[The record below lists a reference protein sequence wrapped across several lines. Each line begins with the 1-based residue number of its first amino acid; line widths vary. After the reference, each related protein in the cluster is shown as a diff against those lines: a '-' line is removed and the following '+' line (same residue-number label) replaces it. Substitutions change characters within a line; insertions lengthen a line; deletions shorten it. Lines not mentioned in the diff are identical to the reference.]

1 MILVVDLVALKRLR
15 RKKYTVSFKP
25 EHTIE
30 FPCIVRGKDSSLARC
45 KICDSEFR
53 IDHAG
58 RDDIRKHVNSKKH
71 QSRAQASS
79 DVTPITSFMATTNSS
94 LDDAVTKS
102 EALFTS
108 FHVEHNI
115 ALSASD
121 HASRAAVK

>member
-1 MILVVDLVALKRLR
+1 MATKRKECDTGGR
-15 RKKYTVSFKP
+15 SGSVETAKKKKYTVSFKP
-25 EHTIE
+25 KHTIK

-79 DVTPITSFMATTNSS
+79 DVHTCA
-94 LDDAVTKS
+94 KS
-102 EALFTS
+102 VYIL
-108 FHVEHNI
+108 
-115 ALSASD
+115 
-121 HASRAAVK
+121 